1 MEIPLPEPQNDNKK
15 VVRFTG
21 TSRLNWSPAEVCREA
36 LENNITDLIVIGRLP
51 NGQLYLDHTQAHIAD
66 VNWVL
71 DDIKKFL
78 FETK

>member
-1 MEIPLPEPQNDNKK
+1 MPEPQNDNKK

-21 TSRLNWSPAEVCREA
+21 TSRLDWSPEEVFREA
-36 LENNITDLIVIGRLP
+36 LENNITDVIVIGRLP
-51 NGQLYLDHTQAHIAD
+51 SGQLYLDHTQANIAD

-78 FETK
+78 FESR